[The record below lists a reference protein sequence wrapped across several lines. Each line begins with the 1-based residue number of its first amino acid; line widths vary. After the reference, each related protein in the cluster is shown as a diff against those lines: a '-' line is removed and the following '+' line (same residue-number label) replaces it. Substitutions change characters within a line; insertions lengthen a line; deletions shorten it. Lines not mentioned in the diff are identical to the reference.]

1 MATAPKD
8 GTSCLLKFKDDLAN
22 YDPNGIGRLDRFQGK
37 QFVGRW
43 PGKAGDEYD
52 YGWNF
57 AAPVGHGGI
66 DDRWLV
72 GWMRVE
78 YENGKIT
85 RLGKIVD
92 EPEDKGRL

>member
-8 GTSCLLKFKDDLAN
+8 GTSCLLKLKDDLAN

-72 GWMRVE
+72 GWMPLP
-78 YENGKIT
+78 N
-85 RLGKIVD
+85 
-92 EPEDKGRL
+92 